1 MPAKRSI
8 TVIDGGRGTTP
19 PGGGERDES
28 WLELLT
34 RNRDHMVEG
43 TLHNLMLIMENDE
56 RLAGLWWL
64 NDSSNQ
70 VVLAREPVW
79 QGGNRH
85 EFIDS
90 DTYELAAW
98 LQHPDRYRMKCSDD
112 MVLKAVIAIAR
123 RYRRHP
129 IREFLG
135 ALEWDGTPRVERM
148 LVELFGAEDS
158 DYCRRAAQC
167 FMVSAVARVLWE
179 DPKAPSLGAQVDFML
194 VLEGEQGKR
203 KSSALRAIFG
213 SEWFVETSES
223 PSGNDFYQ
231 VIQGAWGV
239 EIGEMDSFSKADV
252 TSVKTAIT
260 RRVDKFRAPYE
271 RVPRAYRRECV
282 FAGTTNEHQYLR
294 DPTGGR
300 RFLPVR
306 TDGEVLI
313 DRITAEREQLW
324 AEAVRMFRDGFQWW
338 DLPAD
343 AAEHQAERYV
353 GDSWEGRVE
362 AWLDMRV
369 AQEKYPSRLK
379 FSAGSEVEWATTDEI
394 LSHAIGLDVGKH
406 SKPEQMRVAA
416 ILKTLGRVNHRK
428 RWPGGGREPR
438 WFKSTVDID
447 AWLSR
452 EAKRGFAAAAP
463 VDPIADTWG
472 NNDCVP

>member
-1 MPAKRSI
+1 MTDPARKKLK
-8 TVIDGGRGTTP
+8 VIS
-19 PGGGERDES
+19 GGGGPPPPSERDDS
-28 WLELLT
+28 WRGQLT
-34 RNRDHMVEG
+34 YNRDGNVEG

-56 RLAGLWWL
+56 RLKGLWWL

-79 QGGNRH
+79 SGGRQD

-90 DTYELAAW
+90 DAYELAAW

-112 MVLKAVIAIAR
+112 AVLKAVIAVAR

-129 IREFLG
+129 IREYLSR
-135 ALEWDGTPRVERM
+135 LKWDGVPRVEGM
-148 LVELFGAEDS
+148 LVELFGAADTRYS
-158 DYCRRAAQC
+158 RRAAQC
-167 FMVSAVARVLWE
+167 FMVSAVARVLWF
-179 DPKAPSLGAQVDFML
+179 DAKQPAVGAQVDFML

-213 SEWFVETSES
+213 SQWFVETSES
-223 PSGNDFYQ
+223 PSAKDFYQ

-313 DRITAEREQLW
+313 DKITEQRDQLW
-324 AEAVRMFRDGFQWW
+324 AEAVSMFGDGFEWW
-338 DLPAD
+338 TLPDD
-343 AAEHQAERYV
+343 AAEQQAERYV

-362 AWLDMRV
+362 TWLDMR
-369 AQEKYPSRLK
+369 AEEGRYPGRLK
-379 FSAGSEVEWATTDEI
+379 FGTRVEWTTTDEI
-394 LSHAIGLDVGKH
+394 LVHSIGLDPGKH
-406 SKPEQMRVAA
+406 GRPEQMRVAA
-416 ILKTLGRVNHRK
+416 ILKTLGWAQARK
-428 RWPGGGREPR
+428 RWPEGGRDWR
-438 WFKSTVDID
+438 WFRVGVDVDEWVAQQKQWMREREVAD
-447 AWLSR
+447 APD
-452 EAKRGFAAAAP
+452 F
-463 VDPIADTWG
+463 
-472 NNDCVP
+472 

>member
-1 MPAKRSI
+1 MSASAKRRI
-8 TVIDGGRGTTP
+8 TIIDGGKSAP
-19 PGGGERDES
+19 PGGGEPDDS
-28 WLELLT
+28 WKDNLT
-34 RNRDHMVEG
+34 RNRDHIVEG

-56 RLAGLWWL
+56 RLMGMWWL

-70 VVLAREPVW
+70 VVLARDPVW
-79 QGGNRH
+79 RGGNRH

-112 MVLKAVIAIAR
+112 MVLKAVIAVAR

-135 ALEWDGTPRVERM
+135 SLEWDGVPRVERM

-271 RVPRAYRRECV
+271 RAPRAYRRECV

-313 DRITAEREQLW
+313 ERIAADREQLW
-324 AEAVRMFRDGFQWW
+324 AEAVQMFRDGFQWW

-343 AAEHQAERYV
+343 AAEQQAERYV

-362 AWLDMRV
+362 AWLEMRV
-369 AQEKYPSRLK
+369 AQERYPSRLK
-379 FSAGSEVEWATTDEI
+379 FIAGNDVEWTTTDEI

-438 WFKSTVDID
+438 WFRSSVDID
-447 AWLSR
+447 DWMSSESQRLV
-452 EAKRGFAAAAP
+452 AP
-463 VDPIADTWG
+463 SSTDPVRDTWG
-472 NNDCVP
+472 NDD

>member
-1 MPAKRSI
+1 MNMVARKNI
-8 TVIDGGRGTTP
+8 TVIDGGKGTRP
-19 PGGGERDES
+19 PAGGGVDDS
-28 WLELLT
+28 WTDNLT
-34 RNRDHMVEG
+34 RNRDHHVEG

-70 VVLAREPVW
+70 VVLSRDPVW
-79 QGGNRH
+79 RGGNRH

-112 MVLKAVIAIAR
+112 MVLKAVIAVAR

-129 IREFLG
+129 IREFLSG
-135 ALEWDGTPRVERM
+135 LEWDGVPRVESM
-148 LVELFGAEDS
+148 LVDLFGAADS
-158 DYCRRAAQC
+158 SYSRRAAQC

-306 TDGEVLI
+306 TDGEVKIEL
-313 DRITAEREQLW
+313 ITAQRDQLW
-324 AEAVRMFRDGFQWW
+324 AEAVQLFRDGCEWW
-338 DLPAD
+338 ELPAD
-343 AAEHQAERYV
+343 AAEQQAERYV
-353 GDSWEGRVE
+353 GDSWEGRVA
-362 AWLDMRV
+362 AWLDMR
-369 AQEKYPSRLK
+369 ADEGRYPGRLK
-379 FSAGSEVEWATTDEI
+379 FGVRVDWTTTDEI
-394 LSHAIGLDVGKH
+394 LVHSIGIDAGKH
-406 SKPEQMRVAA
+406 GKPEQMRVAA
-416 ILKTLGRVNHRK
+416 ILKTNGWEQTRR
-428 RWPGGGREPR
+428 RWPGGGREWR
-438 WFKSTVDID
+438 WFRIGEVDDWSANESRAAKEVVD
-447 AWLSR
+447 APD
-452 EAKRGFAAAAP
+452 F
-463 VDPIADTWG
+463 
-472 NNDCVP
+472 